1 MHSVYRACIDL
12 SRRVTALENC
22 ACHQFPEFAMQKF
35 FSADTL
41 HAIAQLVIVLDQ
53 HPIGA
58 VVFCCIVA
66 AGTIATWRRR

>member
-1 MHSVYRACIDL
+1 
-12 SRRVTALENC
+12 
-22 ACHQFPEFAMQKF
+22 MQNF

-41 HAIAQLVIVLDQ
+41 HAIAELVIVLDN

-58 VVFCCIVA
+58 GVFFSIVA